1 MRERKLTLSW
11 TKVCL
16 CVLWAAGHA
25 SWAIQWQDNLRP
37 KLFCAMTE
45 RDYTAFL
52 GNVTSQNHFSQ
63 LFYTTLTVD
72 PLAPPMLLIGAKN
85 ILYKLSADELRL
97 KQTLV
102 WHASDLD
109 KESCSVKGKDN
120 ETCQNYMV
128 VIQQYAND
136 PSRFLICG
144 TNAFRPMCREYIDER
159 GSYVQRSEVS
169 GLGLAPFDP
178 AHNSTAV
185 LVNAELYSGTVA
197 DFTGVDPIIF
207 REPLR
212 TRQYDAVQLS
222 SPDFVGSFE
231 HGDHVYF
238 FFRETAVEYINCGKA
253 VFSRVARVCKNDQG
267 GPNKAK
273 SSWTSYLKTRLNC
286 SVPGEY
292 PFYFDEIQG
301 VSSLVSGQ
309 YGPESDGTDYLVYAT
324 FTTSPNSIGGSAVC
338 AFRLREISDAFSGRF
353 KEQRSSGQ
361 NWLAVEDNKVP
372 SPRPG
377 TCINDTK
384 SLPDVNL
391 NFIKTHTLMDEP
403 VLPFFGSPIVIRTGM
418 VSRFTVIAI
427 DPQIKTTEG
436 KAYDVIF
443 IGTTNGR
450 VLKVINAQSASSRT
464 KVDTII
470 IEELQVF
477 SHNVIVKDL
486 KVMGQYSEGRPS
498 LNQIAAMTQSEVRA
512 FPVQRCDRASTC
524 EECVALQDPY
534 CAWEIRSS
542 RCSSGDWTKNMGSSF
557 IQSIASGS
565 HPHCPA
571 KRANAASAQA
581 VSQVYSYERFL
592 GGLKLGQVVNI
603 IDESQLEAEGADGS
617 RSGGGILSSD
627 ADSASGNN
635 VQVVESS
642 QVLFSLETLIIT
654 VSAGA
659 VAALVV
665 GFVTGYCCGRK
676 CRKEEDGHVPYPDT
690 EYEYFEQRGGLARPI
705 LMGPAGA
712 PLIPTQSAKLHD
724 GRHEEVT
731 YAEPDLV
738 TGPLR
743 QMPPP
748 TANQL
753 AMMAPPPPGAP
764 PTMMPGTASR
774 YQPSIGGVPPCP
786 PPGGLG
792 GHYSSSLLN
801 PQNKFN
807 TIHSGGKRPL
817 PSINQYESAAE
828 ARLGSGKDPAY
839 YARGRDNLNSYHMST
854 LGRSASM
861 RNKDPLNPHRSMGDN
876 SNASSSEGS
885 SGGGGNGLGAGGGN
899 GKGSQVVDSAYGTTR
914 SVKSKVYL

>member
-1 MRERKLTLSW
+1 MDMLQKDTLSMKGYLLW
-11 TKVCL
+11 L
-16 CVLWAAGHA
+16 CFLAV
-25 SWAIQWQDNLRP
+25 SWCPTSLAIQWQDNLRP
-37 KLFCAMTE
+37 KLFCSMTD

-52 GNVTSQNHFSQ
+52 GNVTSKNHFSQ
-63 LFYTTLTVD
+63 LFYTSTTVD
-72 PLAPPMLLIGAKN
+72 KLSPPLLLIGARN
-85 ILYKLSADELRL
+85 IMYKVSADELRL

-102 WHASDLD
+102 WHASDFD
-109 KESCSVKGKDN
+109 KESCSVKGKN
-120 ETCQNYMV
+120 KETCQNYIV
-128 VIQQYAND
+128 VIQQYSTD
-136 PSRFLICG
+136 PSRYLICG
-144 TNAFRPMCREYIDER
+144 TNAFKPMCREYIDER
-159 GSYVQRSEVS
+159 GSYVKRSEFS

-185 LVNAELYSGTVA
+185 LVGGELYSGTVA

-212 TRQYDAVQLS
+212 TQQYDSVQLN

-231 HGDHVYF
+231 HQDFVYF
-238 FFRETAVEYINCGKA
+238 FFREAAVEYINCGKA
-253 VFSRVARVCKNDQG
+253 VFSRVARVCKGDQG

-273 SSWTSYLKTRLNC
+273 NSWTSYLKTRLNC
-286 SVPGEY
+286 SVPGHY

-301 VSSLVSGQ
+301 ISELVQGQ
-309 YGPESDGTDYLVYAT
+309 YGPESDGRDSVIYAT
-324 FTTSPNSIGGSAVC
+324 FTTPSNSIGASAVC

-353 KEQRSSGQ
+353 KEQRSSGE
-361 NWLAVEDNKVP
+361 NWLAVDDNKVP

-377 TCINDTK
+377 ICNNDTK
-384 SLPDVNL
+384 SLPDQNL
-391 NFIKTHTLMDEP
+391 NFIKTHSLMDEP
-403 VLPFFGSPIVIRTGM
+403 VQPFFGSPIVIRTGM

-427 DPQIKTTEG
+427 DPQIKTTDG
-436 KAYDVIF
+436 RAFDVIF
-443 IGTTNGR
+443 VGTTNGR
-450 VLKVINAQSASSRT
+450 VLKVINAQSAFSRT
-464 KVDTII
+464 KVETII

-477 SHNVIVKDL
+477 SNTIFIKDV
-486 KVMGQYSEGRPS
+486 KVMGHGTEGQQSLGSLAVMSE
-498 LNQIAAMTQSEVRA
+498 TEVRA

-524 EECVALQDPY
+524 VECVALQDPY

-542 RCSSGDWTKNMGSSF
+542 RCSSGDWTKNMASSF
-557 IQSIASGS
+557 IQSITTGI

-571 KRANAASAQA
+571 GDAASASAQA
-581 VSQVYSYERFL
+581 VSQVYSYEKFL
-592 GGLKLGQVVNI
+592 GGLQLGQVVNI
-603 IDESQLEAEGADGS
+603 IDESRLENEIGAGTQGGS
-617 RSGGGILSSD
+617 GIITSD
-627 ADSASGNN
+627 VGAGSGNG
-635 VQVVESS
+635 VQVVEPS

-676 CRKEEDGHVPYPDT
+676 CRKEEDGHMPYPDT

-712 PLIPTQSAKLHD
+712 PLLPAQSAKLHD

-738 TGPLR
+738 SGPLR

-753 AMMAPPPPGAP
+753 AMMAPPPPGP
-764 PTMMPGTASR
+764 PTMMPGTNR
-774 YQPSIGGVPPCP
+774 YQPSIGGGPPSQ
-786 PPGGLG
+786 GVLG

-807 TIHSGGKRPL
+807 TIHAGGKRPL

-828 ARLGSGKDPAY
+828 AKLGSGKDPAY

-854 LGRSASM
+854 LGRSTSM
-861 RNKDPLNPHRSMGDN
+861 RNKDPLNTHRSMGDH

-885 SGGGGNGLGAGGGN
+885 SGGGGNGLGTGGGG